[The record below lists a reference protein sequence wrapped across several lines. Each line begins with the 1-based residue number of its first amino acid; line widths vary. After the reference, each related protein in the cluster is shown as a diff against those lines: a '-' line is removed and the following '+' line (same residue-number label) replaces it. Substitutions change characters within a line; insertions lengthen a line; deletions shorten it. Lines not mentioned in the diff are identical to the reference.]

1 MAGRNE
7 LAGCT
12 IAEIEARI
20 QARSHMTA
28 SQVAFGVFIDTKLVG
43 IAGLRREVLE
53 QVRHRAASCRFTCA
67 STPKTSAPAHF
78 IVPWDSRHMGW
89 SAGH

>member
-12 IAEIEARI
+12 IAKIEARM

-28 SQVAFGVFIDTKLVG
+28 SQVAFGAFIDTKLVG

-53 QVRHRAASCRFTCA
+53 PVRHKAMLWGVFVSPDWRREGLARRLLSQATA
-67 STPKTSAPAHF
+67 
-78 IVPWDSRHMGW
+78 
-89 SAGH
+89 